1 LFGFVPVTCHAPQTS
16 RDGNN
21 GARPTSKQ
29 EGNANILFR
38 LGLAGS
44 AEDDRALLIVFD
56 EAGDVGRLKGE
67 AEEGEEDAAV
77 MTISFILLFAPSMS
91 LRLAMLVSSRGL
103 LIMTP
108 CQFPAMWSDI

>member
-1 LFGFVPVTCHAPQTS
+1 MTCHAPQTS

-29 EGNANILFR
+29 EGNANILLR

-44 AEDDRALLIVFD
+44 AEDDRVLLIACD
-56 EAGDVGRLKGE
+56 EAGDIGRLKGE
-67 AEEGEEDAAV
+67 AEEGEEDTAV
-77 MTISFILLFAPSMS
+77 MTVVFILLFVSSMS

-108 CQFPAMWSDI
+108 CRFSAMWSDI